1 MKKFL
6 IVVVA
11 IFAGIVF
18 MTPAFA
24 QIAVPGKTAP
34 AKKASPNG
42 SIDKTAPE
50 KNGEKDKKE
59 EDKKPPRVGT
69 KPAAL

>member
-6 IVVVA
+6 VIVVA
-11 IFAGIVF
+11 ILAGIVF

-24 QIAVPGKTAP
+24 QMAVPGKTVP
-34 AKKASPNG
+34 VKKASPNG

-50 KNGEKDKKE
+50 KNSENDKKE
-59 EDKKPPRVGT
+59 EDKKPPMVGT
-69 KPAAL
+69 VPAGL

>member
-6 IVVVA
+6 VIVVA
-11 IFAGIVF
+11 ILAGIVF

-24 QIAVPGKTAP
+24 QMAVPGKTVP

-42 SIDKTAPE
+42 GIHKTAPE
-50 KNGEKDKKE
+50 KNSEKDKNE
-59 EDKKPPRVGT
+59 EDKKPPIVGT

>member
-6 IVVVA
+6 VIVVA
-11 IFAGIVF
+11 ILAGIVF

-24 QIAVPGKTAP
+24 QMAVPGKTAP

-42 SIDKTAPE
+42 SVDKTAPE
-50 KNGEKDKKE
+50 NNSEKDKNE
-59 EDKKPPRVGT
+59 ADKKPPMVGT
-69 KPAAL
+69 KPVAL